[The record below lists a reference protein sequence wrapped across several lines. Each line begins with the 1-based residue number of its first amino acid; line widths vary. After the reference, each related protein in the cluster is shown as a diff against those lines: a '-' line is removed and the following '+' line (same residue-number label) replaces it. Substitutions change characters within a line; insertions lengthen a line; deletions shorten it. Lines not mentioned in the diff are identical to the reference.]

1 MNRIHIYSQVGKY
14 TDEKEYKKL
23 ADAKEKE
30 THKFVVFDDKSLYCN
45 RCEFKCLKFTAL
57 NKHRIL
63 KHKDYHCKQCKDKF
77 KTTKDLLM
85 HEADCHGKKRTDET
99 KIQQCETK
107 NIFTM
112 TSKLNFQTKSS
123 TGCDT
128 LLNIKF
134 ECSFYY
140 SLGYLLFTFSHSGKK
155 VRYSD
160 Y

>member
-1 MNRIHIYSQVGKY
+1 MY
-14 TDEKEYKKL
+14 
-23 ADAKEKE
+23 
-30 THKFVVFDDKSLYCN
+30 
-45 RCEFKCLKFTAL
+45 
-57 NKHRIL
+57 
-63 KHKDYHCKQCKDKF
+63 
-77 KTTKDLLM
+77 
-85 HEADCHGKKRTDET
+85 EADCHGKKKANET

-107 NIFTM
+107 NSFTM

-160 Y
+160 H